1 MKEYILIFIIALG
14 ISWILYR
21 VLLKKEKILVFN
33 RFYLLF
39 TLVLCLIAPGL
50 QLDPGNNMLGREFVN
65 LESKENSAFPE
76 VDDPEKI
83 SVQIL
88 ENRSYFPKDFFF
100 YIYILITAV
109 LLLRFIV
116 NLYHILRKISAAG
129 DYSFDQLRVVPV
141 KETGNSYSFFNYVFT
156 NAEDLKKGKVSE
168 TIIAHERV
176 HSRQLHS
183 ADILLVEF
191 LSCIFWIN
199 PFIWL
204 YKKDIIENH
213 EYLAD
218 AGVVETGIDPAIYAM
233 ELIQAGNKYPQ
244 ALNSGFSFIQT
255 KNRLN
260 MLHMKKSSGFTTTIK
275 IAVVLALFAAVFTIS
290 SFTGPASSTPFIV
303 VVDAG
308 HGGKDPGN
316 KNEKEINLMV
326 AKQLAALS
334 SQELKIILVRNSD
347 EFLDFANRKKFIK
360 AQNANLLL
368 SLHCNASGESTK
380 NGVEVFHLREGDF
393 KQQSYEISKVLVE
406 EQLQAITNKGEIKM
420 ANFKILQDLPHP
432 AVLMEMGFLSNPK
445 DAARLEDPAHQK
457 FIAQNIYNALLK
469 VKNKK

>member
-1 MKEYILIFIIALG
+1 
-14 ISWILYR
+14 
-21 VLLKKEKILVFN
+21 
-33 RFYLLF
+33 
-39 TLVLCLIAPGL
+39 
-50 QLDPGNNMLGREFVN
+50 
-65 LESKENSAFPE
+65 
-76 VDDPEKI
+76 
-83 SVQIL
+83 
-88 ENRSYFPKDFFF
+88 
-100 YIYILITAV
+100 
-109 LLLRFIV
+109 
-116 NLYHILRKISAAG
+116 
-129 DYSFDQLRVVPV
+129 
-141 KETGNSYSFFNYVFT
+141 
-156 NAEDLKKGKVSE
+156 
-168 TIIAHERV
+168 
-176 HSRQLHS
+176 
-183 ADILLVEF
+183 
-191 LSCIFWIN
+191 
-199 PFIWL
+199 
-204 YKKDIIENH
+204 
-213 EYLAD
+213 
-218 AGVVETGIDPAIYAM
+218 VVETGIDPAIYAM
-233 ELIQAGNKYPQ
+233 EIIQAGNKYPQ
-244 ALNSGFSFIQT
+244 ALNCGFSFIQT

-334 SQELKIILVRNSD
+334 SQELEIILVRNSD

-380 NGVEVFHLREGDF
+380 SGVEVFHLKEGDF
-393 KQQSYEISKVLVE
+393 KQQSYEISKLLVE
-406 EQLQAITNKGEIKM
+406 EQLQEITNKGEIKM

-432 AVLMEMGFLSNPK
+432 AVLLEMGFLSNPI